1 MIIPF
6 SSIID
11 QSCKWNFGETI
22 VKIIRNCQNSQ
33 TNKQKWTRSIRETHT
48 LQVERNAQ
56 RKWNNWQTRRQVLKT
71 LSSNQPSSCI
81 EHEWTNRKKE
91 RKEKFT
97 WKPRVHTNTHTG
109 MDLVDDDQ
117 VNYINEKTDWLTA
130 PGIFN
135 SDKVV
140 WIRESSNWLCV
151 VLFVRRLQMKTLNH
165 RLYAKRLWMF
175 CLSIGLYVIHGQRAI
190 KLDLTKFKSN
200 IERANDLMIL

>member
-1 MIIPF
+1 
-6 SSIID
+6 
-11 QSCKWNFGETI
+11 
-22 VKIIRNCQNSQ
+22 
-33 TNKQKWTRSIRETHT
+33 
-48 LQVERNAQ
+48 
-56 RKWNNWQTRRQVLKT
+56 
-71 LSSNQPSSCI
+71 
-81 EHEWTNRKKE
+81 
-91 RKEKFT
+91 
-97 WKPRVHTNTHTG
+97 

-117 VNYINEKTDWLTA
+117 VNYIKEKTDWLTA

-200 IERANDLMIL
+200 IERANDLMILLTAQHCDWHWPVFFFLIASLDVWWSNLIPPPPPNNNDGLRLRIEEKNLAYYSWTKLWRRASKFVKARK